1 MTFKGFIKTN
11 RLRFIYI
18 NLLSIVSGFGAVGA
32 GYVQMYWLTFVK
44 NHEWLKVLLSI
55 AILGVLYLCAQG
67 MLYYIQY
74 VMRVQEEE
82 YNKKMRDRLASHYF
96 KDQKFH
102 KISAVQNRM
111 TNDLEM
117 VRNNYFDWYPI
128 VPFYGSMFVFAL
140 IALFIINWSIFLVSI
155 FIDLISYYV
164 PKLVQKKMK
173 ETTNNVSKQNSFYLD
188 VLEKWF
194 SGLEELRR
202 YFAGIKL
209 FKVQGQAAS
218 KIEDAH
224 VKQSAAQQ
232 QMIILNGLCN
242 LVGQMILLSLTGF
255 LITKN
260 LIIFGAIISVQNFAA
275 NISTGLQQMIQALSF
290 MKSSQSLMD
299 QISQDTVS
307 INVSDKKGKDVPA
320 IISTKDLALSFPNGE
335 SLTFPDLQ
343 INAGEKIL
351 LTGDSGAGKS
361 TLFKLILG
369 DIKPSRGKVIFKDK
383 NGQVIVPDL
392 SKIGY
397 IPQEPNLFPGTI
409 EDNITMFNDKLN
421 SKVAETVKEVNFSK
435 DISKFKD
442 GLNEK
447 LNLDK
452 LNISGGQRQ
461 KIVLARAQVHNSDII
476 LIDEGTSAIDQHA
489 TMDILKNLVKSRA
502 TIVFIA
508 HNFNEGMRKLFD
520 REIHLV
526 KE

>member
-1 MTFKGFIKTN
+1 
-11 RLRFIYI
+11 
-18 NLLSIVSGFGAVGA
+18 
-32 GYVQMYWLTFVK
+32 
-44 NHEWLKVLLSI
+44 
-55 AILGVLYLCAQG
+55 
-67 MLYYIQY
+67 
-74 VMRVQEEE
+74 
-82 YNKKMRDRLASHYF
+82 
-96 KDQKFH
+96 
-102 KISAVQNRM
+102 
-111 TNDLEM
+111 
-117 VRNNYFDWYPI
+117 
-128 VPFYGSMFVFAL
+128 MFVFAL

-164 PKLVQKKMK
+164 PKLVQKKME

-383 NGQVIVPDL
+383 MA
-392 SKIGY
+392 K
-397 IPQEPNLFPGTI
+397 
-409 EDNITMFNDKLN
+409 
-421 SKVAETVKEVNFSK
+421 
-435 DISKFKD
+435 
-442 GLNEK
+442 
-447 LNLDK
+447 
-452 LNISGGQRQ
+452 
-461 KIVLARAQVHNSDII
+461 
-476 LIDEGTSAIDQHA
+476 
-489 TMDILKNLVKSRA
+489 
-502 TIVFIA
+502 
-508 HNFNEGMRKLFD
+508 
-520 REIHLV
+520 
-526 KE
+526 